1 MAESMQQTEEI
12 EEVEIELKE
21 PESEEEKEVN
31 VVETEKAE
39 KTEEKSSDKE
49 VEDFSE
55 NVKKRIN
62 KLTYK
67 IREAERRE
75 KAAIEYAQN
84 VQKELN
90 KTNENLSIKDKSL
103 YDEYS
108 ARVESQLGVAEN
120 KYKQAL
126 DLSDTDAILDSQKDI
141 AKLAVELESLKRV
154 RPEKEAKVE
163 EPQQQQQ
170 PPLQQTAPAPDPKAQ
185 EWAKKNDWFGTDL
198 AMTTSAFAFHRQL
211 VEAEGF
217 DPTSDDYYKE
227 VDKRM
232 EESFPHKLGK
242 TPQNVQDNVV
252 VSSPGTRGRTGKGRV
267 VKLTPSQVSIAKR
280 LGVPLEE
287 YAKHVK

>member
-12 EEVEIELKE
+12 EEVEIDLTD

-31 VVETEKAE
+31 VVEADKAE

-211 VEAEGF
+211 V
-217 DPTSDDYYKE
+217 
-227 VDKRM
+227 
-232 EESFPHKLGK
+232 
-242 TPQNVQDNVV
+242 
-252 VSSPGTRGRTGKGRV
+252 
-267 VKLTPSQVSIAKR
+267 
-280 LGVPLEE
+280 
-287 YAKHVK
+287 